1 MAQVAQ
7 GQVVVGLGVLEEG
20 VLAPVKKCAVVRDQ
34 RRNPVGV
41 RRVEPVWQGDEGV
54 EVLAGVDRPDL
65 EGSVQM
71 TPSSRPI
78 FAKASRAKS
87 I

>member
-1 MAQVAQ
+1 M
-7 GQVVVGLGVLEEG
+7 
-20 VLAPVKKCAVVRDQ
+20 
-34 RRNPVGV
+34 
-41 RRVEPVWQGDEGV
+41 EPVWQGDEGV
-54 EVLAGVDRPDL
+54 EVRAGTDRLDL

-78 FAKASRAKS
+78 FAKASSEKS